1 MNWLSSGPFT
11 VFDLETTGFSA
22 VRDRI
27 IEIGAVRVELDG
39 SVSRFQTLVNPGV
52 PIPPRLTALTGI
64 DDAMVADAPKF
75 KEAGFKFMDFAR
87 KSRLVAHNARFD
99 LSFMQESLARCGMEL
114 IQGGAYDSIPIFRRA
129 YPGLSSY
136 SIEFLRSKFPVP
148 DNFPGQPHRAAYD
161 ADVTF
166 SLFTMAMNILCGDP
180 RHAES
185 AGN

>member
-1 MNWLSSGPFT
+1 MNWQDSGPFT
-11 VFDLETTGFSA
+11 VFDLETTGLSP

-52 PIPPRLTALTGI
+52 PIHPRITAITGI
-64 DDAMVADAPKF
+64 DDDMVADAPRF
-75 KEAGFKFMDFAR
+75 REAGFKFMDFAR

-99 LSFMQESLARCGMEL
+99 LSFMQESLARSGMEL

-136 SIEFLRSKFPVP
+136 SLEFLRNTFPVP

-166 SLFTMAMNILCGDP
+166 WLFSMAMNILTAGDAS
-180 RHAES
+180 AE
-185 AGN
+185 